1 MREDILHDRSQ
12 GKSVPAWLPWAVWG
26 LPACFFL
33 YGFFQ
38 RVAPSVMHDRLM
50 AEFALTGAAV
60 GNLSALY
67 FYTYASLQIPVGLMV
82 DRFGPRRLL
91 LFGALICA
99 GATLL
104 FAWSGDSG
112 VAHMARA
119 LVGFGAGFGFVCAL
133 TLAAR
138 WLPAERF
145 AQVTGLQMMAGM
157 IGGFLAQA
165 PLAALVEE
173 IGWRQALAGS
183 GLFGLLLAAALWLIV
198 RDFPPGTRPPSKD
211 PSKGSSLGA
220 PGLLLGILLSLGRV
234 LRRRQNLVTAI
245 LSSAM
250 SAPMLSFAGFWGV
263 AWLMQTKG
271 YDRPEA
277 GAVTSL
283 LLLGWA
289 LGSPLAGW
297 LSDRLGRPK
306 AVIQGGGLAALVALT
321 ALIHLPALPD
331 PLLLALFPL
340 TGAACGCMSVA
351 FALVRTQT
359 PPGEIGATFGF
370 VNAATTAAGAIF
382 QPLIGWLLDL
392 GWAGESAGGA
402 RLYSAE
408 AFRDALSVLPVYLLL
423 ALGLSTLLQEAKKSP
438 PAQQDAQ

>member
-1 MREDILHDRSQ
+1 MQEDTLHDRSQ
-12 GKSVPAWLPWAVWG
+12 GKPLPVWLPWAIWG

-50 AEFALTGAAV
+50 AEFDLTGAAV

-67 FYTYASLQIPVGLMV
+67 FYTYASLQIPVGLMA

-112 VAHMARA
+112 TAHMARA
-119 LVGFGAGFGFVCAL
+119 FVGFGAGFGFVCAL

-198 RDFPPGTRPPSKD
+198 RDFPPGRHPSKG
-211 PSKGSSLGA
+211 PSKGSSQGA
-220 PGLLLGILLSLGRV
+220 PGLSLSLWLSLSLSLGRV
-234 LRRRQNLVTAI
+234 LSRRQNVVTAI
-245 LSSAM
+245 LCSAM

-277 GAVTSL
+277 GAATSL

-297 LSDRLGRPK
+297 ISDRLGRPK
-306 AVIQGGGLAALVALT
+306 AVIRGGCLAALITLT
-321 ALIHLPALPD
+321 ALIHLPALPG
-331 PLLLALFPL
+331 PLLLTLFPL
-340 TGAACGCMSVA
+340 AGASCGCMSVA
-351 FALVRTQT
+351 FALVRAQT
-359 PPGEIGATFGF
+359 PPGELGATFGF

-392 GWAGESAGGA
+392 GWTGAGTGGV

-408 AFRDALSVLPVYLLL
+408 AFQNALSVLPVFLLL
-423 ALGLSTLLQEAKKSP
+423 ALGLSAFLQEAKKGP
-438 PAQQDAQ
+438 PEQ